1 MAILDNVKKLES
13 LLDTLVDESFNK
25 PKDDKEYKKYEEA
38 EKLLK
43 RIVDKNELPI
53 ILEQIKHSQQ
63 DYWG

>member
-25 PKDDKEYKKYEEA
+25 PKDDKEYKEYEEA

-53 ILEQIKHSQQ
+53 ILEQTKHSQQ